1 MYRVT
6 LLEKEEI
13 LSFKELKDYENTFAY
28 IESLIKQLGKN
39 RKIIVHEKRNDK
51 WEKFGEWKLEQ

>member
-6 LLEKEEI
+6 LLEKEVI
-13 LSFKELKDYENTFAY
+13 LSLKELKNYENTFAY

>member
-1 MYRVT
+1 MT
-6 LLEKEEI
+6 LLEKEVI
-13 LSFKELKDYENTFAY
+13 LSLKELKNYENTFAY

>member
-6 LLEKEEI
+6 LLEKEEV
-13 LSFKELKDYENTFAY
+13 LSSKEFEDYENTFAY
-28 IESLIKQLGKN
+28 IKSLIKQLGEN

-51 WEKFGEWKLEQ
+51 WEKFGEWKLEL

>member
-1 MYRVT
+1 MYRVN
-6 LLEKEEI
+6 LLEKEVI
-13 LSFKELKDYENTFAY
+13 LSLKELKNYENTFAY

>member
-13 LSFKELKDYENTFAY
+13 LLFKELEDYENTFTY

-39 RKIIVHEKRNDK
+39 RKIIVHEKRDDK
-51 WEKFGEWKLEQ
+51 WTKFGEWKLEQ

>member
-28 IESLIKQLGKN
+28 IEYLIKQLGKN